1 MKVVRF
7 HEYGSADVLKYED
20 VPEPEPGPGEVRVRA
35 EVIGVGIPDVL
46 VRTATD
52 VKTWPLPM
60 IPGNDMVGTVDALGP
75 DVTRFRKGERVYITS
90 RELPLRGGCYA
101 EARVVPE
108 TAPFALPDNVASED
122 VVHLANFQV
131 AWFLLSHAAQPQEGQ
146 SILVHAAAGG
156 VGSALVQL
164 AKRRNLTVCAVAGG
178 PEKTAFVRDM
188 GADAVI
194 DRHAAAI
201 PEAVAEFTRGSGL
214 HVIYDSVGGPDFAQN
229 FDMLRPFGKVVTFG
243 FVAGHPDP
251 AIYEPMAR
259 DFSRNLGFQIFSIHY
274 FDDKP
279 ELRRPVMEQLIG
291 MLADGEIKP
300 RLHARLPLADAAE
313 AHRMLESGEV
323 LGKIVLTP

>member
-7 HEYGSADVLKYED
+7 HEYGSPDVLKYED

-60 IPGNDMVGTVDALGP
+60 IPGNDMVGTVDAIGP
-75 DVTRFRKGERVYITS
+75 GVSRFRKGERVYVTS
-90 RELPLRGGCYA
+90 RELPLRGGCYV

-108 TAPFALPDNVASED
+108 TAPFALPDSVASED

-131 AWFLLSHAAQPQEGQ
+131 AWFLLSHAANPQEGQ
-146 SILVHAAAGG
+146 TILVHAAAGG

-164 AKRRNLTVCAVAGG
+164 AKLRNLTVCAIAGG
-178 PEKTAFVRDM
+178 PEKAAFVREM
-188 GADAVI
+188 GADLVI
-194 DRHAAAI
+194 DRHA
-201 PEAVAEFTRGSGL
+201 ETVSDAVAAFTGGPGL
-214 HVIYDSVGGPDFAQN
+214 HVIYDSVGGPDFARN
-229 FDMLRPFGKVVTFG
+229 FDMLRPFGKVVCFG

-251 AIYEPMAR
+251 GIYEPMAR

-279 ELRRPVMEQLIG
+279 EIRRPVMENLIE
-291 MLADGEIKP
+291 MLADGEIRP
-300 RLHARLPLADAAE
+300 RLHARMPLAQAAD
-313 AHRMLESGEV
+313 AHRLLETGAV
-323 LGKIVLTP
+323 TGKIVLTP

>member
-7 HEYGSADVLKYED
+7 HEYGSADVLKLED
-20 VPEPEPGPGEVRVRA
+20 IAEPEPGPGEVRVRA

-60 IPGNDMVGTVDALGP
+60 IPGNDMVGTVDAVGSG
-75 DVTRFRKGERVYITS
+75 VTRFRKGQRVYVTS
-90 RELPLRGGCYA
+90 RELPLRGGAYA

-108 TAPFALPDNVASED
+108 TAPFALPDSVASED
-122 VVHLANFQV
+122 VVHLANYQV
-131 AWFLLSHAAQPQEGQ
+131 AWFLLNHAANPQEGQ
-146 SILVHAAAGG
+146 VILVHAAAGG

-164 AKRRNLTVCAVAGG
+164 AKLRNLTVCAVAGG
-178 PEKTAFVRDM
+178 PEKVAFVRDM
-188 GADAVI
+188 GADFVI
-194 DRHAAAI
+194 DRRSEDI
-201 PEAVAEFTRGSGL
+201 SDSVTDFTGGPGVDL
-214 HVIYDSVGGPDFAQN
+214 IYDSVGGPEFHRN
-229 FDMLRPFGKVVTFG
+229 FDLLRPFGKLICFG

-251 AIYEPMAR
+251 AIYGPMAR

-279 ELRRPVMEQLIG
+279 EIRRPVMENLIL
-291 MLADGEIKP
+291 MLEDGEIRP
-300 RLHARLPLADAAE
+300 RTHTRLPLAKAAD